1 MGRFVKGQPRL
12 PNAGRK
18 PGSKNKATRLAEAAA
33 AAALDRARAENSD
46 LEPLDFMLAVVRD
59 PAVDPRTRLEAA
71 KAAAQYRH
79 ARLNSV
85 EHKGNA
91 GIHVTISGDDADLL

>member
-1 MGRFVKGQPRL
+1 MAKFEKGHAKVGGRAPGVKNR
-12 PNAGRK
+12 
-18 PGSKNKATRLAEAAA
+18 ATRAAEAAA

-46 LEPLDFMLAVVRD
+46 LEPLDFVLAVVRD

-79 ARLNSV
+79 ARLNAI
-85 EHKGNA
+85 EHKGA
-91 GIHVTISGDDADLL
+91 QPVTVVLSGDDLDLL